1 MAQAQVRVAG
11 CSEILPTSPDAMSST
26 QTGDF
31 DRQQTLQQADGWR
44 LMLAVHRPSGRT
56 VQLLIFSQE
65 LSQLPQFRAALKTD
79 RDTLLQLRHAC
90 IQRFLGFAESDG
102 ELLCWMEPPDAPSLA
117 TVMASE
123 NRLSTDEIIDIC
135 WQISSALQQLHN
147 LGLAH
152 GAIAADTVLL
162 SEGLQPTITALGLHR
177 WLAAARQAGSTAL
190 ANTRPALISVSAFA
204 SRDQVQTDLR
214 DLGVLIKQLL
224 QKSGNEHTQ
233 DYAATPVRTRL
244 TRLLES
250 LIDNDHSTPLTARE
264 LQGRL
269 GEILLDD
276 SEMPIDDQRDETTGY
291 KKSIIGDLFEK
302 AAPTAP
308 APTRQTPAGSA
319 GYSPKL
325 PILVSVIV
333 LLLLTLVAVLMR

>member
-1 MAQAQVRVAG
+1 
-11 CSEILPTSPDAMSST
+11 MSST

-31 DRQQTLQQADGWR
+31 DLQQTLQQADGWR

-56 VQLLIFSQE
+56 VHLLIFSQE
-65 LSQLPQFRAALKTD
+65 QSQVPQFRAALKTD

-102 ELLCWMEPPDAPSLA
+102 ELLCWTEPPDAPSLA
-117 TVMASE
+117 AVMTSD

-135 WQISSALQQLHN
+135 WQISSALQQMHN

-152 GAIAADTVLL
+152 GAITADTVLL

-177 WLAAARQAGSTAL
+177 WLAAASNAGSTTQSA
-190 ANTRPALISVSAFA
+190 TRPALISVSAFA
-204 SRDQVQTDLR
+204 SREQVQTDLR
-214 DLGVLIKQLL
+214 DLALLIKQLL
-224 QKSGNEHTQ
+224 IKSGENQ
-233 DYAATPVRTRL
+233 NADAAANPVRTRL
-244 TRLLES
+244 TRLLDS
-250 LIDNDHSTPLTARE
+250 LIDSDQSAPLTARE

-291 KKSIIGDLFEK
+291 RKSIIGDLFEK
-302 AAPTAP
+302 AAPTDSAP
-308 APTRQTPAGSA
+308 AMQTPAGSA

-325 PILVSVIV
+325 PIFIAVVG
-333 LLLLTLVAVLMR
+333 LLLLTLLAVLMR

>member
-1 MAQAQVRVAG
+1 
-11 CSEILPTSPDAMSST
+11 MSST

-31 DRQQTLQQADGWR
+31 DLQQTLQQADGWR

-56 VQLLIFSQE
+56 VHLLIFSQE
-65 LSQLPQFRAALKTD
+65 LSQVPQFRAALKTD

-102 ELLCWMEPPDAPSLA
+102 ELLCWTEPPDAPSLA
-117 TVMASE
+117 AVMTSD

-135 WQISSALQQLHN
+135 WQISSALQQMHN

-152 GAIAADTVLL
+152 GAITADTVLL

-177 WLAAARQAGSTAL
+177 WLAAASNAGSTVQSA
-190 ANTRPALISVSAFA
+190 TGPALISVSAFA
-204 SRDQVQTDLR
+204 SREQVQTDLR
-214 DLGVLIKQLL
+214 DLALLIKQLL
-224 QKSGNEHTQ
+224 IKSGENQ
-233 DYAATPVRTRL
+233 NPDAAARAVRTRL
-244 TRLLES
+244 TRLLDS
-250 LIDNDHSTPLTARE
+250 LIDSDQSAPLTARE

-291 KKSIIGDLFEK
+291 RKSIIGDLFEK
-302 AAPTAP
+302 AAPTDSAP
-308 APTRQTPAGSA
+308 AIQTPAGSA
-319 GYSPKL
+319 GYSLKL
-325 PILVSVIV
+325 PIFIAVVG
-333 LLLLTLVAVLMR
+333 LLLLTLLAVLMR